1 MKKNILIN
9 VISVIV
15 VLSLGILVFV
25 ALINKSEFD
34 YKEAKKKAEEFLSK
48 NELFR

>member
-15 VLSLGILVFV
+15 VLSLGILVLV

-34 YKEAKKKAEEFLSK
+34 YKEAKKKQK
-48 NELFR
+48 NF